1 MTKHIAIFIPSLRGG
16 GAERVMVTLANG
28 FAARGF
34 RTDLVLAQA
43 VGPYLEEVE
52 TDVRVVD
59 LGSSRVA
66 LSLLPL
72 MRYLRRHRPMA
83 MLSALGHANV
93 IAAVAKQF
101 SGVKTRL
108 VVSERSTLSDEE
120 IRKRKGR
127 ARIIPFLMAKTYRF
141 ADSIVAVSEGSADA
155 LSERLGISRST
166 IRVIYNPIDC
176 ELIRNLSYNPPEHQW
191 FQEDRIPVVLAVG
204 RLTAAKDHKTL
215 VRAFARVRLKR
226 KVRLVILGEGECR
239 AELEALVKQLDLNDC
254 VSIPGFA
261 ENPFQYMRRAQVF
274 VLSSAWEGLP
284 GVLLQAMACG
294 TRVVSTNCKSG
305 PSEILEHGK
314 WGDLVP
320 VGDDT
325 ALADCIEKNLDEE
338 KIVDLEDRLQAFSPP
353 KILDAYTAE
362 LFSKNPS
369 ASTHEMHV

>member
-1 MTKHIAIFIPSLRGG
+1 MTKHIAIFLPSLRGG

-43 VGPYLEEVE
+43 VGPYLEEVAAN
-52 TDVRVVD
+52 VRVVD

-72 MRYLRRHRPMA
+72 MRYLRQSRPMA

-93 IAAVAKQF
+93 IAAVAKQL

-108 VVSERSTLSDEE
+108 VVSERSTLSDEV
-120 IRKRKGR
+120 IRNRTGR
-127 ARIIPFLMAKTYRF
+127 SRLLPFMMTKTYRF
-141 ADSIVAVSEGSADA
+141 ADSIVAVSEGSAHA
-155 LSERLGISRST
+155 LSERIGVSQNAVRI
-166 IRVIYNPIDC
+166 IYNPIDC
-176 ELIRNLSYNPPEHQW
+176 ERIRGLSLEPPEHPW
-191 FQEDRIPVVLAVG
+191 FRENGLPIVLAAG

-215 VRAFARVRLKR
+215 IRAFARVRQQR
-226 KVRLVILGEGECR
+226 TARLLILGEGACR
-239 AELEALVKQLDLNDC
+239 NELEALVKTLGLDDY
-254 VSIPGFA
+254 VSMPGFA
-261 ENPFQYMRRAQVF
+261 NNPFQYMRRAQLF

-320 VGDDT
+320 VGDVE
-325 ALADCIEKNLDEE
+325 ALAGSIVRNLDAP
-338 KIVDLEDRLQAFSPP
+338 KLINFDDRLEEFSPS
-353 KILDAYTAE
+353 KILDAYEDE
-362 LFSKNPS
+362 LFKGGLNN
-369 ASTHEMHV
+369 TVCC